1 MRIKFFIKKFGLNNN
16 IFNNIRCKDDIII
29 IILIKIDI
37 LDNSK
42 DELWANTIKIALLM
56 KKEIDDYKNAFNINK
71 VKFKKN
77 I

>member
-16 IFNNIRCKDDIII
+16 IYNNIRCKDDIII

>member
-1 MRIKFFIKKFGLNNN
+1 MRIIIFIKKFGLNNN

-42 DELWANTIKIALLM
+42 DELWANTIKIALLT
-56 KKEIDDYKNAFNINK
+56 KKEIDDCKNVFNINK